1 MRSLLY
7 LAVAMLGLACG
18 TSSPEDTCSVATPAG
33 MLPVASSYP
42 GEACATF
49 APEVTTRVQDY
60 LSWRPVDLS
69 GWMLEIV
76 PAGSIGGNH
85 GGMTYFGQRLV
96 QVEGQGGQLR
106 VLVHEL
112 EHVRLGP
119 DSENHCGWA
128 PFAAWELQ
136 ETGLDETSYDIAS
149 CDGSSGEH

>member
-1 MRSLLY
+1 MRSLL
-7 LAVAMLGLACG
+7 LACG
-18 TSSPEDTCSVATPAG
+18 TSSPEDTCSVATPVG
-33 MLPVASSYP
+33 MLPVASSSP
-42 GEACATF
+42 GQSCASF
-49 APEVTTRVQDY
+49 APEVSARAQDY
-60 LSWRPVDLS
+60 LTWRLVDLS

-85 GGMTYFGQRLV
+85 GGMTYFGQRLM

-106 VLVHEL
+106 LFVHEL

-136 ETGLDETSYDIAS
+136 ETGLDETSYDAAS
-149 CDGSSGEH
+149 CAAASGEQ